1 MSLARYRAKRD
12 FKITPEPPPEPVARR
27 SGKTLSYFIQRHHAR
42 ALHYDFRLEVNG
54 VLKSWAVP
62 KGPSLDPHD
71 KRLAVHVEDHPYDY
85 GSFEGRIP
93 AHQYGAGE
101 VVLWDRGEWLPIGD
115 PVAGLKKGHLEF
127 ELRGAKL
134 SGRWNLVR
142 MGKPADKDKD
152 KDGKTREN
160 WLLIKEKD
168 DAAREG
174 KQADITA
181 LRPESVAGTATK
193 KTGIA
198 PGNAA
203 EKPVETTSKKRKPAG
218 RAATSM
224 PMPDKVD
231 AQLAMLVKEAP
242 DGDAWLSEMKF
253 DGYRGLCRI
262 EGGKA
267 RIFTREHLDWSKRWP
282 QLTQA
287 LAALDVEE
295 AWIDGEVVA
304 VLDDGSISF
313 EALQDPTGYD
323 GVTLAIYVFDLLWL
337 NGKDL
342 RDTPLLERKRL
353 LREVVSGVDHS
364 GLIRFSEHVV
374 GDAAEVYRHACLHG
388 MEGTVVKRADAAY
401 AGRRDRSWVKLKCAM
416 RQEFVIAG
424 YTDPAGSRVGFG
436 ALLVG
441 VYDAA
446 SGELHYAGR
455 VGTGF
460 DDRKLTQLLKRFKTL
475 ERDQPAFVDPP
486 RGRLAHGV
494 HWLAPKLVAEVKF
507 AQWTR
512 SGILRH
518 GAFVALREDK
528 KAEEIVREKA
538 IATSRPEVK
547 ANAKGDAKH
556 APKSRA
562 AKKPSANSSTN
573 SSIESIESIEGMR
586 LTHPDK
592 LLFTDPDLSKR
603 DLAEYYATVADWLL
617 PHVQQRPMTMVRCP
631 DGSVGKCF
639 FQRHLGQGAPAAVE
653 KIAVPEGKG
662 SAEYMMV
669 NDIAGLVATVQMG
682 VLELHTWGA
691 REGKLAQPDRII
703 FDLDPAPEVPWS
715 KVVEGARLVH
725 GLLEEIGL
733 RSFVKTTGGKGLH
746 VVVPIVPE
754 QEWEVVKEW
763 SRGVAEH
770 MVQVLPDHFTAK
782 MAKAARTGKIFIDY
796 LRNAATATA
805 VAAYSPRARSGA
817 PVSVPLAWDELDGT
831 TRADSFTVVTVP
843 KRLASLKRDP
853 WHDYAATRQ
862 RLTKKIL
869 SSFSMEKESA

>member
-1 MSLARYRAKRD
+1 MSLARYRSKRD
-12 FKITPEPPPEPVARR
+12 FKITPEPPPAPVVRR

-42 ALHYDFRLEVNG
+42 ALHYDFRLEVGG

-101 VVLWDRGEWLPIGD
+101 VVLWDRGEWLPLGD

-134 SGRWNLVR
+134 NGRWNLVR
-142 MGKPADKDKD
+142 MGKPADKD
-152 KDGKTREN
+152 GKAKEN

-174 KQADITA
+174 KQADITS
-181 LRPESVAGTATK
+181 LRPESVVD
-193 KTGIA
+193 A
-198 PGNAA
+198 PLESAEKNA
-203 EKPVETTSKKRKPAG
+203 EKPAAPAPKKRKG
-218 RAATSM
+218 SRRAAM
-224 PMPDKVD
+224 PAKVD
-231 AQLAMLVKEAP
+231 AQLATLAEHAP
-242 DGDAWLSEMKF
+242 EGDEWLSEMKF

-287 LAALDVEE
+287 LAALEVDD

-304 VLDDGSISF
+304 LLDDGSISF
-313 EALQDPTGYD
+313 EALQDQAGFD
-323 GVTLAIYVFDLLWL
+323 GATLAMYVFDLLWL
-337 NGKDL
+337 NGQDL

-353 LREVVSGVDHS
+353 LREVVPGVDES
-364 GLIRFSEHVV
+364 GLIRFSEHIV
-374 GDAAEVYRHACLHG
+374 GDAADVYRHACLHG
-388 MEGTVVKRADAAY
+388 MEGTVVKRVDAVY
-401 AGRRDRSWVKLKCAM
+401 AGRRDRSWLKLKCAM

-441 VYDAA
+441 VHDAA
-446 SGELHYAGR
+446 TGELHYAGR

-460 DDRKLTQLLKRFKTL
+460 DDRKLAQLLKRFKTL

-494 HWLAPKLVAEVKF
+494 HWLAPNMVAEVKF
-507 AQWTR
+507 AQWTK

-528 KAEEIVREKA
+528 KAEEIVRE
-538 IATSRPEVK
+538 
-547 ANAKGDAKH
+547 NAKGIEAGANDVTKTASK
-556 APKSRA
+556 ATPKTKGRRKPA
-562 AKKPSANSSTN
+562 ANAAAETF
-573 SSIESIESIEGMR
+573 EGTR

-592 LLFTDPDLSKR
+592 VLFSDPDLTKR
-603 DLAEYYATVADWLL
+603 DLAHYYASVADWLL
-617 PHVQQRPMTMVRCP
+617 PHVQRRPMTMVRCP

-639 FQRHLGQGAPAAVE
+639 FQRHIGQGVPAAVE
-653 KIAVPEGKG
+653 KIEVPEGEG
-662 SAEYMMV
+662 SADYMMV
-669 NDIAGLVATVQMG
+669 NDLVGLVATVQMG

-691 REGKLAQPDRII
+691 REGKLMQPDRVT
-703 FDLDPAPEVPWS
+703 FDLDPAPDVPWS
-715 KVVEGARLVH
+715 KVVDGARLVH

-733 RSFVKTTGGKGLH
+733 RSFVKTSGGKGLH

-754 QEWEVVKEW
+754 HDWDVVKEW
-763 SRGVAEH
+763 SRSVAEH
-770 MVQVLPDHFTAK
+770 MAQVLPDYFTAK
-782 MAKAARTGKIFIDY
+782 MAKAARNGKIFIDY
-796 LRNAATATA
+796 LRNAAGATT
-805 VAAYSPRARSGA
+805 VAAYSPRARPGA
-817 PVSVPLAWDELDGT
+817 PVSVPLTWEELSGKS
-831 TRADSFTVVTVP
+831 RADGFTVATVP

-853 WHDYAATRQ
+853 WRDYAGTKQ

-869 SSFSMEKESA
+869 SLFNTHKESS

>member
-12 FKITPEPPPEPVARR
+12 FKITPEPPPTPVVRR
-27 SGKTLSYFIQRHHAR
+27 AGKTLSYFIQRHHAR

-62 KGPSLDPHD
+62 KGPSLDPRD

-85 GSFEGRIP
+85 GSFEGSIP

-101 VVLWDRGEWLPIGD
+101 VVLWDRGEWLPVGD

-142 MGKPADKDKD
+142 MGKPAEK
-152 KDGKTREN
+152 GSKTKEN

-174 KQADITA
+174 KQADITG
-181 LRPESVAGTATK
+181 LRPESVADTATSK
-193 KTGIA
+193 IEKT
-198 PGNAA
+198 AA
-203 EKPVETTSKKRKPAG
+203 KPAAATSKKRKG
-218 RAATSM
+218 THHAALPT
-224 PMPDKVD
+224 KVD
-231 AQLAMLVKEAP
+231 VQLATLAEHAP
-242 DGDAWLSEMKF
+242 EGDEWLSEMKF

-262 EGGKA
+262 EAGEA

-287 LAALDVEE
+287 LAALDVDE

-304 VLDDGSISF
+304 LLGDGSISF
-313 EALQDPTGYD
+313 EALQDQAGYD
-323 GVTLAIYVFDLLWL
+323 EVTLAMYVFDLLWL
-337 NGKDL
+337 NDEDL

-353 LREVVSGVDHS
+353 LREVVPGVDDS
-364 GLIRFSEHVV
+364 GLIRFSEHIV
-374 GDAAEVYRHACLHG
+374 GDAAAVYRHACLHG
-388 MEGTVVKRADAAY
+388 VEGTVVKRVDAAY
-401 AGRRDRSWVKLKCAM
+401 AGRRDRSWLKLKCSL

-446 SGELHYAGR
+446 TEELHYAGR

-475 ERDQPAFVDPP
+475 EREQPAFVDPP

-494 HWLAPKLVAEVKF
+494 HWLAPTLVGEVKF
-507 AQWTR
+507 AQWTK
-512 SGILRH
+512 SGIVRH

-528 KAEEIVREKA
+528 KAEEIVREKTPSA
-538 IATSRPEVK
+538 SQPESK
-547 ANAKGDAKH
+547 TDAKH
-556 APKSRA
+556 TPKTGSKTKA
-562 AKKPSANSSTN
+562 ARKPASA
-573 SSIESIESIEGMR
+573 SIPTTAVDNIEGMR

-592 LLFTDPDLSKR
+592 LLFTDPDLTKR
-603 DLAEYYATVADWLL
+603 DLAEYYVTVADWLL
-617 PHVQQRPMTMVRCP
+617 PHVQRRPMTMVRCP

-662 SAEYMMV
+662 SADYMMV
-669 NDIAGLVATVQMG
+669 NDIGGLVATVQMG
-682 VLELHTWGA
+682 VLELHTWGS
-691 REGKLAQPDRII
+691 REGKLMQPDRIV
-703 FDLDPAPEVPWS
+703 FDLDPAPDVPWS
-715 KVVEGARLVH
+715 KVVDGARLVH

-733 RSFVKTTGGKGLH
+733 RSFVKTSGGKGLH

-754 QEWEVVKEW
+754 QEWDVVKEW
-763 SRGVAEH
+763 SRSIAEH
-770 MVQVLPDHFTAK
+770 MAQVLPDYFTAK
-782 MAKAARTGKIFIDY
+782 MAKAARNGKIFIDY
-796 LRNAATATA
+796 LRNAAGATT
-805 VAAYSPRARSGA
+805 VSAYSPRARPGA
-817 PVSVPLAWDELDGT
+817 PVSVPLTWDELSSKTQAG
-831 TRADSFTVVTVP
+831 SFTVATVP

-853 WHDYAATRQ
+853 WHDYAGTKQ

-869 SSFSMEKESA
+869 SLFSVEKESA

>member
-1 MSLARYRAKRD
+1 MSLARYRARRD
-12 FKITPEPPPEPVARR
+12 FKITPEPPPTPVVRR

-42 ALHYDFRLEVNG
+42 ALHYDFRLEVGG

-85 GSFEGRIP
+85 GSFEGSIP

-101 VVLWDRGEWLPIGD
+101 VVLWDRGEWLPLGD
-115 PVAGLKKGHLEF
+115 PVVGLKKGHLEF

-134 SGRWNLVR
+134 NGRWNLVR
-142 MGKPADKDKD
+142 MGKPADKN
-152 KDGKTREN
+152 GKAKEN

-174 KQADITA
+174 KQADITG
-181 LRPESVAGTATK
+181 LRPESVADAPAVG
-193 KTGIA
+193 KTGKTTA
-198 PGNAA
+198 
-203 EKPVETTSKKRKPAG
+203 KPSEKRKST
-218 RAATSM
+218 RRSHAAM
-224 PMPDKVD
+224 PEQVD
-231 AQLAMLVKEAP
+231 AQLATLAEHAP
-242 DGDAWLSEMKF
+242 EGDEWLSEMKF

-287 LAALDVEE
+287 LAALAVDD

-304 VLDDGSISF
+304 LLSDGSISF
-313 EALQDPTGYD
+313 EALQDQTGFD
-323 GVTLAIYVFDLLWL
+323 GVTLALYVFDLLWL
-337 NGKDL
+337 DGRDL
-342 RDTPLLERKRL
+342 RDIPLLERKRL
-353 LREVVSGVDHS
+353 LREVVPGADDS
-364 GLIRFSEHVV
+364 GLIRFSEHIV

-388 MEGTVVKRADAAY
+388 MEGTVVKRVDAVY
-401 AGRRDRSWVKLKCAM
+401 AGRRDRSWLKLKCAM

-424 YTDPAGSRVGFG
+424 YTDPAGSRIGFG

-441 VYDAA
+441 VHDAA
-446 SGELHYAGR
+446 TGDLHYAGR

-460 DDRKLTQLLKRFKTL
+460 DDRKLAQLLKRFKTL

-507 AQWTR
+507 AQWTK

-538 IATSRPEVK
+538 PGTSKSDTTADE
-547 ANAKGDAKH
+547 NES
-556 APKSRA
+556 PKTTSNSRTT
-562 AKKPSANSSTN
+562 KKPAAGSAVDTV
-573 SSIESIESIEGMR
+573 EGMR

-592 LLFTDPDLSKR
+592 LLFTNPDLTKR
-603 DLAEYYATVADWLL
+603 DLAQYYVTVADWLL
-617 PHVQQRPMTMVRCP
+617 PHVQRRPMTMVRCP

-639 FQRHLGQGAPAAVE
+639 FQRHIGQGAPAAVE
-653 KIAVPEGKG
+653 KIAVPEGEG
-662 SAEYMMV
+662 SADYMMV
-669 NDIAGLVATVQMG
+669 NDVAGLVATVQMG
-682 VLELHTWGA
+682 VLELHTWGS
-691 REGKLAQPDRII
+691 REGKLTRPDRVT
-703 FDLDPAPEVPWS
+703 FDLDPAPDVPWS
-715 KVVEGARLVH
+715 KVVDGARLVR

-733 RSFVKTTGGKGLH
+733 RSFVKTSGGKGLH

-754 QEWEVVKEW
+754 HEWDVVKEW
-763 SRGVAEH
+763 SRSVAEH
-770 MVQVLPDHFTAK
+770 MAQVLPEYFTAK
-782 MAKAARTGKIFIDY
+782 MAKAARSGKIFIDY
-796 LRNAATATA
+796 LRNAAGATT
-805 VAAYSPRARSGA
+805 VAAYSPRARPGA
-817 PVSVPLAWDELDGT
+817 PVSVPLTWDELGSKSQ
-831 TRADSFTVVTVP
+831 ADSFTVATVP

-853 WHDYAATRQ
+853 WQDYAGTKQ

-869 SSFSMEKESA
+869 SLFQHEKESA

>member
-1 MSLARYRAKRD
+1 MSLARYRSKRD
-12 FKITPEPPPEPVARR
+12 FRITPEPPPMPGERR

-42 ALHYDFRLEVNG
+42 ALHYDFRLEVDG

-62 KGPSLDPHD
+62 KGPSLNPHD

-85 GSFEGRIP
+85 GSFEGSIP

-101 VVLWDRGEWLPIGD
+101 VVLWDRGEWLPLGD

-134 SGRWNLVR
+134 NGRWNLVR
-142 MGKPADKDKD
+142 MGKPADKD
-152 KDGKTREN
+152 GKAKEN

-174 KQADITA
+174 KQADITG
-181 LRPESVAGTATK
+181 LRPESVADALPQTSEKRAGKPDAGVARK
-193 KTGIA
+193 RQGRH
-198 PGNAA
+198 AA
-203 EKPVETTSKKRKPAG
+203 
-218 RAATSM
+218 
-224 PMPDKVD
+224 MPDKVD
-231 AQLAMLVKEAP
+231 VQLATPAEHAP
-242 DGDAWLSEMKF
+242 EGDEWLSEMKF

-262 EGGKA
+262 ASGKA

-287 LAALDVEE
+287 LAALEVDD

-304 VLDDGSISF
+304 LLDDGSISF
-313 EALQDPTGYD
+313 EALQDQAGYD
-323 GVTLAIYVFDLLWL
+323 GVTLAMYVFDLLWL
-337 NGKDL
+337 NGEDL
-342 RDTPLLERKRL
+342 RDMPLLERKRL
-353 LREVVSGVDHS
+353 LREVVPGVDDS

-388 MEGTVVKRADAAY
+388 VEGTVVKRVDAAY
-401 AGRRDRSWVKLKCAM
+401 AGRRDRSWLKLKCAM

-441 VYDAA
+441 VHDAA
-446 SGELHYAGR
+446 TGELHYAGR

-460 DDRKLTQLLKRFKTL
+460 DDRKLAQMLKRFKTL
-475 ERDQPAFVDPP
+475 ERDRPAFVDPP
-486 RGRLAHGV
+486 RGRLAQGV
-494 HWLAPKLVAEVKF
+494 HWLAPKMVAEVKF
-507 AQWTR
+507 AQWTK

-538 IATSRPEVK
+538 PTTSKTKTK
-547 ANAKGDAKH
+547 ADEKASSTTASKT
-556 APKSRA
+556 RA
-562 AKKPSANSSTN
+562 ARKSASDSAADTF
-573 SSIESIESIEGMR
+573 EGMR

-592 LLFTDPDLSKR
+592 LLFSDPDLTKR
-603 DLAEYYATVADWLL
+603 DLAHYYTTVADWLL
-617 PHVQQRPMTMVRCP
+617 PHVQRRPMTMVRCP

-639 FQRHLGQGAPAAVE
+639 FQRHIGQGAPAAVE
-653 KIAVPEGKG
+653 KIEVPEGEG
-662 SAEYMMV
+662 SAGYMMV
-669 NDIAGLVATVQMG
+669 NDVAGLVATVQMG
-682 VLELHTWGA
+682 VLELHTWGS
-691 REGKLAQPDRII
+691 REGKLLQPDRVT
-703 FDLDPAPEVPWS
+703 FDLDPAPDVPWS
-715 KVVEGARLVH
+715 RVVDSARLVH

-733 RSFVKTTGGKGLH
+733 RSFVKTSGGKGLH

-754 QEWEVVKEW
+754 HDWDVVKEW
-763 SRGVAEH
+763 SRSVAEH
-770 MVQVLPDHFTAK
+770 MAQVLPDYFTAK
-782 MAKAARTGKIFIDY
+782 MAKAARNGKIFIDY
-796 LRNAATATA
+796 LRNAAGATT
-805 VAAYSPRARSGA
+805 VAAYSPRARPGA
-817 PVSVPLAWDELDGT
+817 PVSVPLTWDELGGKSQ
-831 TRADSFTVVTVP
+831 ADSFTVVTVP

-853 WHDYAATRQ
+853 WQDYAGTKQ

-869 SSFSMEKESA
+869 SLFNTPKESS

>member
-12 FKITPEPPPEPVARR
+12 FKITPEPPPAPVVRR
-27 SGKTLSYFIQRHHAR
+27 AGKTLSYFIQRHHAR

-85 GSFEGRIP
+85 GSFEGSIP

-101 VVLWDRGEWLPIGD
+101 VVLWDRGEWLPVGD

-134 SGRWNLVR
+134 NGRWNLVR
-142 MGKPADKDKD
+142 MGKPADKD
-152 KDGKTREN
+152 GKAKEN

-174 KQADITA
+174 KQADITG
-181 LRPESVAGTATK
+181 LRPESVAD
-193 KTGIA
+193 A
-198 PGNAA
+198 PTETSEKSA
-203 EKPVETTSKKRKPAG
+203 EKPAASAPKKHKGR
-218 RAATSM
+218 RAA
-224 PMPDKVD
+224 MPDKVD
-231 AQLAMLVKEAP
+231 VQLATLAEHAP
-242 DGDAWLSEMKF
+242 EGDEWLSEMKF

-267 RIFTREHLDWSKRWP
+267 RIFTREQLDWSKRWP

-287 LAALDVEE
+287 LAALKVDE

-304 VLDDGSISF
+304 LLDDGSISF
-313 EALQDPTGYD
+313 EALQDQAGHD
-323 GVTLAIYVFDLLWL
+323 GVSLAMYVFDLLWL
-337 NGKDL
+337 NGADL

-353 LREVVSGVDHS
+353 LREVVPGVDDS
-364 GLIRFSEHVV
+364 GLIRFSEHIV
-374 GDAAEVYRHACLHG
+374 GDAAAVYRHACLHG
-388 MEGTVVKRADAAY
+388 VEGTVVKRVDAAY
-401 AGRRDRSWVKLKCAM
+401 AGRRDRSWLKLKCSL

-446 SGELHYAGR
+446 TNELHYAGR

-460 DDRKLTQLLKRFKTL
+460 DDRKLKQLLKRFKML
-475 ERDQPAFVDPP
+475 ECDQPAFVDPP

-494 HWLAPKLVAEVKF
+494 HWLTPKLVGEVKF
-507 AQWTR
+507 AQWTK
-512 SGILRH
+512 SGIVRH

-538 IATSRPEVK
+538 PGAPRAEKK
-547 ANAKGDAKH
+547 ADAKEP
-556 APKSRA
+556 PKSRKA
-562 AKKPSANSSTN
+562 DKPVASAT
-573 SSIESIESIEGMR
+573 IEGTR

-592 LLFTDPDLSKR
+592 LLFTDPDLTKR
-603 DLAEYYATVADWLL
+603 DLAEYYVTVADWLL
-617 PHVQQRPMTMVRCP
+617 PHVQRRPMTMVRCP

-653 KIAVPEGKG
+653 KIVVPEGKD
-662 SAEYMMV
+662 SADYMMV

-682 VLELHTWGA
+682 VLELHTWGS
-691 REGKLAQPDRII
+691 REGKLMQPDRIV
-703 FDLDPAPEVPWS
+703 FDLDPAPDVPWS
-715 KVVEGARLVH
+715 RVVDGARLVH

-733 RSFVKTTGGKGLH
+733 RSFVKTSGGKGLH
-746 VVVPIVPE
+746 VVVPIMPE
-754 QEWEVVKEW
+754 QEWDVVKEW
-763 SRGVAEH
+763 SRSIAEH
-770 MVQVLPDHFTAK
+770 MAQVLPDYFTAR
-782 MAKAARTGKIFIDY
+782 MAKAARNGKIFIDY
-796 LRNAATATA
+796 LRNAAGATT
-805 VAAYSPRARSGA
+805 VSAYSPRARPGA
-817 PVSVPLAWDELDGT
+817 PVSVPLTWDELSSKT
-831 TRADSFTVVTVP
+831 QPDSFTVATVP

-853 WHDYAATRQ
+853 WHDYAGTKQ

-869 SSFSMEKESA
+869 SLFSVEKESA

>member
-12 FKITPEPPPEPVARR
+12 FRITPEPPPATRR
-27 SGKTLSYFIQRHHAR
+27 SGKMLSYFIQRHHAR
-42 ALHYDFRLEVNG
+42 ALHYDFRLEVGG

-93 AHQYGAGE
+93 EHQYGAGE

-127 ELRGAKL
+127 ELRGVKL
-134 SGRWNLVR
+134 NGRWNLVR
-142 MGKPADKDKD
+142 MGKPAEKDSKS
-152 KDGKTREN
+152 KEN

-174 KQADITA
+174 KQADITG
-181 LRPESVAGTATK
+181 LRPESVAD
-193 KTGIA
+193 A
-198 PGNAA
+198 PPPKAVKPAAKAA
-203 EKPVETTSKKRKPAG
+203 ETTPKNRRDAHRPA
-218 RAATSM
+218 M
-224 PMPDKVD
+224 PAKLDV
-231 AQLAMLVKEAP
+231 QLATLAEHAP
-242 DGDAWLSEMKF
+242 DGDEWLSEMKF

-262 EGGKA
+262 EGGEA

-287 LAALDVEE
+287 LAALDVDE

-304 VLDDGSISF
+304 LLEDGSISF
-313 EALQDPTGYD
+313 EALQDQAGYD
-323 GVTLAIYVFDLLWL
+323 GVTLALYVFDLLWL
-337 NGKDL
+337 NGEDL
-342 RDTPLLERKRL
+342 RDTPLLERKRR
-353 LREVVSGVDHS
+353 LREVVPGVDGS
-364 GLIRFSEHVV
+364 GLIRFSEHIV

-388 MEGTVVKRADAAY
+388 MEGTVVKRIDAAY
-401 AGRRDRSWVKLKCAM
+401 AGRRDRSWLKLKCAL

-441 VYDAA
+441 VHDAA
-446 SGELHYAGR
+446 TGELHYAGR

-460 DDRKLTQLLKRFKTL
+460 DDRNLAQLLKRFKTL

-507 AQWTR
+507 AQWTK

-528 KAEEIVREKA
+528 KAGDIVRERKDA
-538 IATSRPEVK
+538 THDVPDAPDAPTASGKSGKSAKSGSAGDVIAGV
-547 ANAKGDAKH
+547 
-556 APKSRA
+556 
-562 AKKPSANSSTN
+562 
-573 SSIESIESIEGMR
+573 R

-592 LLFTDPDLSKR
+592 LLFTDPHLSKR
-603 DLAEYYATVADWLL
+603 DLAEYYASIADWLL
-617 PHVQQRPMTMVRCP
+617 PHVQRRPMTMVRCP
-631 DGSVGKCF
+631 DGSAGKCF
-639 FQRHLGQGAPAAVE
+639 FQRHLGQGAPDAVE
-653 KIAVPEGKG
+653 KIEVPEGKG
-662 SAEYMMV
+662 SADYMMV
-669 NDIAGLVATVQMG
+669 NDVAGLVATVQMG
-682 VLELHTWGA
+682 VLELHTWGS
-691 REGKLAQPDRII
+691 REGKLTQPDRVV
-703 FDLDPAPEVPWS
+703 FDLDPAPDVPWS
-715 KVVEGARLVH
+715 KVVDGARLVR

-733 RSFVKTTGGKGLH
+733 RSFVKTSGGKGLH

-754 QEWEVVKEW
+754 QEWDVVKEW
-763 SRGVAEH
+763 SRSLATHMAE
-770 MVQVLPDHFTAK
+770 VLPDYFTAK
-782 MAKAARTGKIFIDY
+782 MAKAARNGKIYIDY
-796 LRNAATATA
+796 LRNGIGATT
-805 VAAYSPRARSGA
+805 VAAYSPRARPGA
-817 PVSVPLAWDELDGT
+817 PVSVPLTWEELSARTQPG
-831 TRADSFTVVTVP
+831 SFNVATVP

-853 WHDYAATRQ
+853 WHDYAGTKQ

-869 SSFSMEKESA
+869 SLFPTEEESA